1 VAVTSLVATLAGTQF
16 LLRDI
21 PDSSGVS
28 RVLSNLTGWYD
39 TPKLRTAYTPLP
51 FAAGSLYTPAY
62 IDHRV
67 IVLDGTMLT
76 TDRAAL
82 IRGRRALG
90 GLCNDPSQLY
100 VLQVD
105 DEVGSL
111 FTLVQRSTDV
121 LFKSA
126 DGMNANFSVSLT
138 APDPRLLDVVL
149 QSATTQ
155 MAQPAGAGGV
165 AWNGPSLVAAPVLSL
180 GATATTGGTFAA
192 GPYFWKLTALNAK
205 GETLASNEVTATLA
219 LNGTQVLNWAA
230 VAGAAGYNLYRGTAV
245 GAENARSATL
255 GAVTTYTDTGT
266 AGTAVSPPTTNT
278 ATTGTQWNGPAGSTG
293 ISYGQP
299 GPNGIVTVDNT
310 AGTAKADVLLTIQ
323 GPATNPTLI
332 TNAGTV
338 VFGGVL
344 SASDVLVINTGTG
357 SVLLNGANRRQL
369 LTRAGFFQIPA
380 GQTLGISFSAD
391 LQNNVATLTAQWRNS
406 YL

>member
-1 VAVTSLVATLAGTQF
+1 VTVTSRVVTLAGTQF
-16 LLRDI
+16 LLQNI
-21 PDSSGVS
+21 PDSTGVA
-28 RVLSNLTGWYD
+28 RVATKLVGWYD
-39 TPKLRTAYTPLP
+39 TPKMRTVYTPLP
-51 FAAGSLYTPAY
+51 FASGSLYTPAY
-62 IDHRV
+62 TDHRT
-67 IVLDGTMLT
+67 ITLDGVMFTR
-76 TDRAAL
+76 DRATL

-100 VLQVD
+100 TLQVD

-111 FTLVQRSTDV
+111 FTLVQRSTDI

-126 DGMNANFSVSLT
+126 DGVTADFSVSVT

-192 GPYFWKLTALNAK
+192 GAQFWKLTALNTK

-219 LNGTQVLNWAA
+219 ANGTQVLNWAA
-230 VAGAAGYNLYRGTAV
+230 VTGATGYRMYRGTAA
-245 GAENARSATL
+245 GSENVLVTTL

-266 AGTAVSPPTTNT
+266 AGTTASPPTANT
-278 ATTGTQWNGPAGSTG
+278 ATTGTQWNGPTGSTG

-299 GPNGIVTVDNT
+299 GPTGIVTVDNT
-310 AGTAKADVLLTIQ
+310 AGNAPADVLLTIQ
-323 GPATNPTLI
+323 GPATNPTII
-332 TNAGTV
+332 TNAGTIV
-338 VFGGVL
+338 YGGVL

-357 SVLLNGANRRQL
+357 SVLLNGANHRNL

-380 GQTLGISFSAD
+380 GKSMGVSFSAD
-391 LQNNVATLTAQWRNS
+391 LQNSTATMTAQWRNS